1 MAGTLSTRML
11 GVLVVLSPAKALDYE
26 SPLPT
31 KRSSEPRLLDDA
43 GELVSILVDKTP
55 SDLSKLMS
63 ISNDLA
69 ELNFERFQS
78 WEAPFAAPE
87 ARPAVLAFNGD
98 VYQGM
103 AATEFTGKDFT
114 RAQKT
119 VRILSGLYGVLR
131 PLDLMLPYRLEMGTK
146 LRTERGRSLY
156 DFWGT
161 TIAET
166 LNGDMKKSP
175 GQPVLINLAS
185 NEYFKSVAQSAL
197 DSPIVAPAF
206 LDAKGSTGEYK
217 TISFFAKKARGA
229 MASWIVR
236 NQAETLDDLA
246 DFDGLGYRFSPG
258 HSTDQRPVFTRRNPA

>member
-1 MAGTLSTRML
+1 M
-11 GVLVVLSPAKALDYE
+11 LVVLSPAKALDYE
-26 SPLPT
+26 SQLPT

-43 GELVSILVDKTP
+43 EELVALMATKSP
-55 SDLSKLMS
+55 SEISKLMS
-63 ISNDLA
+63 ISDALA

-78 WEAPFAAPE
+78 WETPLAAPE
-87 ARPAVLAFNGD
+87 ARPAVLAFDGD

-103 AATEFTGKDFT
+103 AARDFTSKEFT

-119 VRILSGLYGVLR
+119 LRILSGLYGVLR

-146 LRTERGRSLY
+146 LMTDRGRSLY

-166 LNGDMKKSP
+166 LNRDIASSP
-175 GQPVLINLAS
+175 GEPVLVNLAS
-185 NEYFKSVAQSAL
+185 NEYFKAVSTRALEPSV
-197 DSPIVAPAF
+197 VAPAF
-206 LDAKGSTGEYK
+206 LDAKGPDGDYK

-236 NQAETLDDLA
+236 NNAESVDDLTA
-246 DFDGLGYRFSPG
+246 FDGLGYSFSPSR
-258 HSTDQRPVFTRRNPA
+258 STDDRPVFTRRNPA